1 MSTRAS
7 VLGDW
12 IGKFDSDNLKVLVS
26 QDTDEDA
33 NNDSNLYRDQGIA
46 LEPKDTN
53 IMEVMLLSDDGFIQ
67 GKYMDSTF
75 NIYNII
81 RDMINKIQF
90 I

>member
-7 VLGDW
+7 VLGDL

-26 QDTDEDA
+26 KDTDEDA

-46 LEPKDTN
+46 LDPKDTN

>member
-53 IMEVMLLSDDGFIQ
+53 IMEVMLLSDDGFI
-67 GKYMDSTF
+67 
-75 NIYNII
+75 
-81 RDMINKIQF
+81 
-90 I
+90 

>member
-7 VLGDW
+7 VLGDL

-26 QDTDEDA
+26 KDTDEDA

-46 LEPKDTN
+46 LDPKDTN

-67 GKYMDSTF
+67 GKYMDSTSPRKES
-75 NIYNII
+75 YY
-81 RDMINKIQF
+81 
-90 I
+90 

>member
-1 MSTRAS
+1 MN
-7 VLGDW
+7 VLGDL

-26 QDTDEDA
+26 KDTDEDA

-46 LEPKDTN
+46 LDPKDTN

-81 RDMINKIQF
+81 RDIINKIQF